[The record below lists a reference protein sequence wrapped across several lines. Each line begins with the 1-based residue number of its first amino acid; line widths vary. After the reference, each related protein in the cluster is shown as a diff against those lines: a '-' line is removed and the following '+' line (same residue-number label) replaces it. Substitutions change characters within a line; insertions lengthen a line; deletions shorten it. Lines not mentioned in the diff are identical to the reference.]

1 MSIRH
6 QHAKYRQY
14 VHSVL
19 KAFSGYINNRPNYH
33 GTGCVLVYYEKFFV
47 WLAVVLLLI
56 IVHGDGVKV
65 YCFGLCLVSVV
76 SAD

>member
-1 MSIRH
+1 M
-6 QHAKYRQY
+6 
-14 VHSVL
+14 L

-33 GTGCVLVYYEKFFV
+33 GCGLRSLTGCVLVYYEKFFV

-65 YCFGLCLVSVV
+65 YCFGLCSVSVV